1 MAFPARF
8 ELTASGLGI
17 LRSIRLSYGNMQI
30 DLRKYTTEG
39 ILFFTFCL
47 VFSKVGF
54 YLEWV
59 KFPAARG
66 GEFLRLVSITHAAA
80 HKLHQLIIHND
91 INTVTCRF
99 C

>member
-59 KFPAARG
+59 KFPRSKRRG
-66 GEFLRLVSITHAAA
+66 ISKVSLHHSCRGSQASSA
-80 HKLHQLIIHND
+80 HHS
-91 INTVTCRF
+91 
-99 C
+99 